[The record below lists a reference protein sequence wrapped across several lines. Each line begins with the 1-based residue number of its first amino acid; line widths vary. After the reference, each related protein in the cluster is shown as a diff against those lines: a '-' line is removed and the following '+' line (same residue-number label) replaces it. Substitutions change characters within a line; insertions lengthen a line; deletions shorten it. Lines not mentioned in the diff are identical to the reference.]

1 MKRIIAVIRQEKF
14 ESVKKALIDAGCE
27 GMNVSEVKGRGRQ
40 MGIRESYR
48 GSSYCIDLIPKTR
61 LELVVNDED
70 LERILDVIVESAR
83 TGEVGDGKIFVSD
96 VAEVIRIR
104 TGERGSDA
112 VYTQLFQAFGLQNLD
127 QNFFL

>member
-1 MKRIIAVIRQEKF
+1 MKRIIVVIRQEKF
-14 ESVKKALIDAGCE
+14 ESVKKALLDAGCE
-27 GMNVSEVKGRGRQ
+27 GMTVSEVKGRGRQ

-61 LELVVNDED
+61 LELVLKDED
-70 LERILDVIVESAR
+70 LERMLDVISESAR
-83 TGEVGDGKIFVSD
+83 TGEIGDGKIFVSD

-112 VYTQLFQAFGLQNLD
+112 V
-127 QNFFL
+127 